1 MNALREEQRA
11 GLMYLETV
19 TALLQRVRAAHPIKG
34 LYEAADVQ
42 WWWNNARTSDDLG
55 QLFWFDEAGQPEAAL
70 IVIDWGDEAA
80 VVPICMPDATPDWVA
95 HMIDRGLAHVGGL
108 GFEMVDLEVD
118 HTDSILI
125 DVLQNRGFSTDSGSG
140 DPTASSSVTEAWL
153 DFSVRAESSAL
164 ADGYRLATRNET
176 MEYPSQINDQG
187 PARQE
192 RLQQTS
198 LYRRD
203 LDLVVLD
210 QDDKGA
216 SYGLFWFDPETATGL
231 VEPMRTEEHQRQ
243 RGLARHVLTSGLNLL
258 AEAGAERVKICFE
271 PDNDP
276 AKALYL
282 SVGFEPV
289 KQTVVFSGSTSA
301 AASS

>member
-1 MNALREEQRA
+1 MNALSEEQRV
-11 GLMYLETV
+11 GIEYLESV
-19 TALLQRVRAAHPIKG
+19 TTLLQRVRGAHPIKG

-42 WWWNNARTSDDLG
+42 WWWNNARTTDDLG
-55 QLFWFDEAGQPEAAL
+55 QLFWFDEAGRPEAA
-70 IVIDWGDEAA
+70 IVVIDWGDEAA

-95 HMIDRGLAHVGGL
+95 HVIDRGLAHAGGL
-108 GFEMVDLEVD
+108 GFETVDLEVD
-118 HTDSILI
+118 QADSI
-125 DVLQNRGFSTDSGSG
+125 VNEALQNRGFSAAGGSG
-140 DPTASSSVTEAWL
+140 DPTASLSVTEAWL
-153 DFSVRAESSAL
+153 DLSARPEPGIL
-164 ADGYRLATRNET
+164 ADGYRLVTRNET
-176 MEYPSQINDQG
+176 MEYPSQINHQG

-192 RLQQTS
+192 RLLQTS

-210 QDDKGA
+210 DADKGA
-216 SYGLFWFDPETATGL
+216 SYGLFWHDPETATGL

-243 RGLARHVLTSGLNLL
+243 RGLGRLVLTTGLNLL
-258 AEAGAERVKICFE
+258 ADAGAERVKICFE

-289 KQTVVFSGSTSA
+289 KQTVVFSGSTGGRA
-301 AASS
+301 